1 MAVNALLGRLPS
13 NLARYISR
21 MLRLLDVMTSQRC
34 IAGMK
39 ARKTRKAVNLDA
51 DLNKAMEIKSVETEH
66 SVSELIN
73 DAIRVSLLED
83 AEDLA
88 ACDARLKEP
97 SLDFEDFLTGM
108 RRRDQLDGGHK

>member
-1 MAVNALLGRLPS
+1 
-13 NLARYISR
+13 
-21 MLRLLDVMTSQRC
+21 
-34 IAGMK
+34 MK
-39 ARKTRKAVNLDA
+39 ARKTRVAVNLDA
-51 DLNKAMEIKSVETEH
+51 DLNKAMETKSVETEH

-108 RRRDQLDGGHK
+108 RRRDQRDGGHK

>member
-1 MAVNALLGRLPS
+1 
-13 NLARYISR
+13 
-21 MLRLLDVMTSQRC
+21 
-34 IAGMK
+34 MK
-39 ARKTRKAVNLDA
+39 ARKTRVAVNLDA
-51 DLNKAMEIKSVETEH
+51 DLNKAMETKSVETEH